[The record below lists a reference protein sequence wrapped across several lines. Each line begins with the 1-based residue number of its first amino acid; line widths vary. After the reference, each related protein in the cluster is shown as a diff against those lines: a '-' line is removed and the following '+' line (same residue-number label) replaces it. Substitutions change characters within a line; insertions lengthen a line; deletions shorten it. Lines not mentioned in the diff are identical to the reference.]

1 MARVLYTAAV
11 AGIRGKLAGS
21 VFSRNKGGEIIRTK
35 VTPIN
40 PKSSFQS
47 TQRGILSDLAKAW
60 SGTLTAPERLAW
72 TNYGKSTNAMS
83 VFGAKLILSGIAAF
97 QKLNII
103 IITAGGTQIAT
114 PPIGQAV
121 VAILSASLVANHTGP
136 LLTLTF
142 TPTPI
147 ITPQG
152 TYVWAT
158 PALPPG
164 TSNFNSQLRF
174 IKFSIAATS
183 PLELHVPWTAR
194 FGSFPAV
201 AGQLIGMKV
210 QIVDNTT
217 GAISA
222 GTQLSTIVI

>member
-40 PKSSFQS
+40 PKSSYQS
-47 TQRGILSDLAKAW
+47 AQRGILSDLAKAY
-60 SGTLTAPERLAW
+60 SGTLTAAERLAW
-72 TNYGKSTNAMS
+72 TNFGQNTNATS

-97 QKLNII
+97 QKVNII
-103 IITAGGTQIAT
+103 VITAGGTQIAT
-114 PPIGQAV
+114 PPIGQDV
-121 VAILSASLVANHTGP
+121 VAILSAALVANHTGP

-158 PALPPG
+158 PALSPG
-164 TSNFNSQLRF
+164 IGNYNSRLRF
-174 IKFSIAATS
+174 IKFSIAGAS
-183 PLELHVPWTAR
+183 PLELHVPWVAR
-194 FGSFPAV
+194 FGAFPAV
-201 AGQLIGMKV
+201 AGQQIGMKV
-210 QIVDNTT
+210 QVVDNTT

-222 GTQLSTIVI
+222 GVQLSTIVI